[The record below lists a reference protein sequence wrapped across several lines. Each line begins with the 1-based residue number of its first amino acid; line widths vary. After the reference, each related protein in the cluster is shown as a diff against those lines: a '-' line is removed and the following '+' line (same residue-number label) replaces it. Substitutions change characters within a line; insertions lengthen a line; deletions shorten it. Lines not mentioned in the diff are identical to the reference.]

1 MAATLL
7 APAAPAR
14 AAQKKMPIRPL
25 GITQFGGDL
34 QINGNM
40 HTQSQTTP
48 DKKVTTE
55 SENFFEETL
64 SIRTS
69 GYVYHPNLLE
79 WYGDVRGGLVQ
90 QSITV
95 NNQTTAGPG
104 QIKGYNISGT

>member
-1 MAATLL
+1 MKRQAGKGLAWIVMAAAIV
-7 APAAPAR
+7 APGAAAR
-14 AAQKKMPIRPL
+14 AAGPTPIRPL

-34 QINGNM
+34 LINGNM

-69 GYVYHPNLLE
+69 GYVYVALPMRL
-79 WYGDVRGGLVQ
+79 
-90 QSITV
+90 S
-95 NNQTTAGPG
+95 
-104 QIKGYNISGT
+104 